1 MFGIRKGL
9 RRLAG
14 REAKPSPKPSTTPRP
29 TAASAPAKAAPV
41 NAPANAS
48 TSEKAAPSTN
58 NIAAALSAQTEAQQ
72 RPTPPTSD
80 AKKSSGSISGIAAMI
95 AAGAVDDAENEIDLS
110 VSYTSG
116 PAAEAA
122 ARAMAE
128 RDMLNTADDGTE
140 YWGPVDNESSRAKAD
155 GLELVIDQEECIHC
169 GTCVENTEQVFVLPD
184 DSKAVVIA
192 QEGPMELIQDAIDA
206 CPVTCIH
213 WTDDPEQYP
222 QTNDA
227 EGQPI

>member
-9 RRLAG
+9 RRLVG
-14 REAKPSPKPSTTPRP
+14 RKEGPSRAQPHKSRP
-29 TAASAPAKAAPV
+29 AAPAK
-41 NAPANAS
+41 S
-48 TSEKAAPSTN
+48 TPKPGAIAEALTAQTKAQQPPKPPP
-58 NIAAALSAQTEAQQ
+58 AAAASSDTQEEA
-72 RPTPPTSD
+72 PKLT
-80 AKKSSGSISGIAAMI
+80 GIAAMI
-95 AAGAVDDAENEIDLS
+95 AAGAVSQTENEIDLS

-128 RDMLNTADDGTE
+128 RDMITTADDGTT
-140 YWGPVDNESSRAKAD
+140 YWGPTDNESARAKAD
-155 GLELVIDQEECIHC
+155 GQELVIDQEECIHC

-184 DSKAVVIA
+184 DAKAVVIA

-213 WTDDPEQYP
+213 WTEEPEQYP
-222 QTNDA
+222 QLNDA
-227 EGQPI
+227 EGLAI